1 MAPARRRE
9 DGQADTAALIRA
21 ALRLLAPKG

>member
-1 MAPARRRE
+1 VA
-9 DGQADTAALIRA
+9 TAAGDLPGATPEALIRA